1 MLLCVGVWVC
11 VCERINCCVFGAG
24 CSCAAPGSTE
34 ICASIPMGLEV
45 LLTSF
50 RATWAGNPSLRS
62 AGGGQGQ
69 CSCISRPVI
78 TVAFLGSSTSR
89 PCRSHTLLR
98 PYAFRCALGTRF
110 LIPRYPALHQAQPNH
125 EFLVHSA
132 RVSDPILWI
141 SLGELRDEI
150 IPEPDVCAHPCLFGG
165 SVAGFVADW

>member
-89 PCRSHTLLR
+89 PWRSHTPHNAFTPVRFALLDLVDMCK
-98 PYAFRCALGTRF
+98 CARSKRFGLLMPRREASDLG
-110 LIPRYPALHQAQPNH
+110 
-125 EFLVHSA
+125 
-132 RVSDPILWI
+132 
-141 SLGELRDEI
+141 
-150 IPEPDVCAHPCLFGG
+150 C
-165 SVAGFVADW
+165 